1 MGRIVS
7 INPQPLCR
15 LEVCLDTGS
24 IVTLNLAPRLKT
36 ARFSR
41 LSDELFFRSATTDGT
56 FIRWGSSIEISL
68 HEVFQLAE
76 D

>member
-7 INPQPLCR
+7 ITPQPQCR
-15 LEVCLDTGS
+15 IEVTLDTGS
-24 IVTLNLAPRLKT
+24 TVTLNLEPRLKT
-36 ARFSR
+36 ARFGR
-41 LSDELFFRSATTDGT
+41 LADEAFFRSATTDGT

-76 D
+76 N